1 MDILDDN
8 ILRQEGNQKTE
19 LDVLKELFEM
29 KNVETKTELSIQQII
44 LINQK
49 RTIAKLIK
57 FDSLDNALNDF
68 MFLMV
73 SHRRRG
79 RSEFVDGFKSEREN
93 KINQANGGFF
103 SSMKNKMGLWFNEL
117 YFHVFNS

>member
-8 ILRQEGNQKTE
+8 ILQPESNARTE

-29 KNVETKTELSIQQII
+29 KNVETKTELSIDQII

-49 RTIAKLIK
+49 RTIAKLIN
-57 FDSLDNALNDF
+57 FESLSDALNDF

-93 KINQANGGFF
+93 KMNAQGGGFF
-103 SSMKNKMGLWFNEL
+103 SSMKNKMGLG
-117 YFHVFNS
+117 